1 MNTKTNPVDVSN
13 SVTRYVLDNRF
24 IRIINEKAKETI
36 YHIKNNNIYIP
47 DCTEENTVEII
58 ENIPRF

>member
-36 YHIKNNNIYIP
+36 YYIKNNNIYIP